1 MSNIVGEIPS
11 LQDLKIKLIIWDLD
25 ETLWSGILAE
35 GDEIGLFENRA
46 DFIQK
51 INNKGIVNA
60 ICSKN
65 DFEEGER
72 KLKQLGLW
80 EEFVFPRIE
89 FNPKGPIVK
98 WIIENMQLRA
108 ENVVFVDDNHTNL
121 MEVKHFS
128 PEITVVNATL
138 PGFDGFLDNI
148 LEKNKNVE
156 KSRIAQYRIL
166 ESKLKDKED
175 TDISNEEFLESC
187 EIKIM
192 ISSGNQNTAFID
204 RIEELINRTNQLNF
218 TNSRVEEGVLE
229 PIMVDI
235 GRYESWSIFVWDKYG
250 EYGLVGFCLI
260 DYEKGRFTDVRLE
273 HLVFSCRIMN
283 MGVEQH
289 IMSKICEKFPNLN
302 PIIESSEKGYL
313 EEVDFSSEQGKNALD
328 SMMGEV
334 AAKDIR
340 FHIMANCQSGLIGHY
355 MGATRCSEIDQWPS
369 VYVLGAEGKYKVKQ
383 AHESAEIIIFGVF
396 NDYSDLYWDPPATG
410 DSFTEK
416 LNSVLSR
423 WKKDGKEVCL
433 ILPADDLP
441 DEAYN
446 GINGVTKERFVE
458 FNGICNEL
466 AGHYDMRTVNLSDFV
481 NKGEIIQD
489 ARHYPRYT
497 WEALGKQL
505 REIYD

>member
-1 MSNIVGEIPS
+1 
-11 LQDLKIKLIIWDLD
+11 
-25 ETLWSGILAE
+25 
-35 GDEIGLFENRA
+35 
-46 DFIQK
+46 
-51 INNKGIVNA
+51 
-60 ICSKN
+60 
-65 DFEEGER
+65 
-72 KLKQLGLW
+72 
-80 EEFVFPRIE
+80 
-89 FNPKGPIVK
+89 
-98 WIIENMQLRA
+98 
-108 ENVVFVDDNHTNL
+108 
-121 MEVKHFS
+121 
-128 PEITVVNATL
+128 
-138 PGFDGFLDNI
+138 
-148 LEKNKNVE
+148 
-156 KSRIAQYRIL
+156 
-166 ESKLKDKED
+166 
-175 TDISNEEFLESC
+175 
-187 EIKIM
+187 
-192 ISSGNQNTAFID
+192 
-204 RIEELINRTNQLNF
+204 
-218 TNSRVEEGVLE
+218 
-229 PIMVDI
+229 
-235 GRYESWSIFVWDKYG
+235 
-250 EYGLVGFCLI
+250 
-260 DYEKGRFTDVRLE
+260 
-273 HLVFSCRIMN
+273 
-283 MGVEQH
+283 
-289 IMSKICEKFPNLN
+289 
-302 PIIESSEKGYL
+302 
-313 EEVDFSSEQGKNALD
+313 
-328 SMMGEV
+328 MGEV

-355 MGATRCSEIDQWPS
+355 MGATGCSEIDQWPS